1 MEYTIYKLEFQTGVH
16 FGIGALDE
24 GAYTFHADQL
34 FSAMYIEAMKLGK
47 AQRFYEMVKTGD
59 LLFSDA
65 LPYIDKQYLVP
76 KPMVYVQTD
85 NQGESKQKKA
95 YKKLKYFPVEKIDEF
110 LTGNMNLET
119 DPMKGFGQMHQQTM
133 AHVRNEDDTLPY
145 RVGTFYYAPGCGLYV
160 VIAYKSDNELS
171 MAEELL
177 ETLSYTGIG
186 GKKTSGMGKFNFR
199 KGKPSKELE
208 ERLCKKSARSML
220 ISVALPKE
228 VEINQAMENASYL
241 LEKRTGFV
249 ASIDYA
255 LEWRKKNDLY
265 VFTPGSCF
273 TNRFLGDI
281 YDVSNGGNHAVYRY
295 AKALF
300 LGV

>member
-1 MEYTIYKLEFQTGVH
+1 MEYTIYKLEFQTGAH
-16 FGIGALDE
+16 FGTGALDE
-24 GAYTFHADQL
+24 GSYTFHADQL

-119 DPMKGFGQMHQQTM
+119 DPMKGFGQMRQQTM
-133 AHVRNEDDTLPY
+133 AHVRSEDDTLPY

-160 VIAYKSDNELS
+160 VIAYKSNNELS
-171 MAEELL
+171 VAEELL
-177 ETLSYTGIG
+177 EALSHTGIG

-208 ERLCKKSARSML
+208 ERLCKKSTRSML

-273 TNRFLGDI
+273 TNRFSGDI

>member
-1 MEYTIYKLEFQTGVH
+1 MEYTIYKLEFQTGAH
-16 FGIGALDE
+16 FGTGALDE
-24 GAYTFHADQL
+24 GSYTFHADQL

-119 DPMKGFGQMHQQTM
+119 DPMKGFGQMRQQTM
-133 AHVRNEDDTLPY
+133 AHVRSEDDTLPY

-160 VIAYKSDNELS
+160 VIAYKSNNELS
-171 MAEELL
+171 VAEELL
-177 ETLSYTGIG
+177 EALSYTGIG

-208 ERLCKKSARSML
+208 ERLCKKSTRSML

-241 LEKRTGFV
+241 LEKRSGFV
-249 ASIDYA
+249 ASTDYA

-265 VFTPGSCF
+265 VFAPGSCF
-273 TNRFLGDI
+273 MNRFSGDI